1 MVEGKAG
8 LLIPPW
14 GLCKDNEPVRILES
28 MVRKEGE
35 EGKRG
40 RKRER
45 RFILLGEFVQVIRE
59 PEKSYKKPFAI
70 HKVDTQG
77 CQWHGSLQVLKP
89 GAVEMGVIVLS

>member
-35 EGKRG
+35 EGKG
-40 RKRER
+40 EGRER
-45 RFILLGEFVQVIRE
+45 ADLF
-59 PEKSYKKPFAI
+59 Y
-70 HKVDTQG
+70 
-77 CQWHGSLQVLKP
+77 
-89 GAVEMGVIVLS
+89 

>member
-1 MVEGKAG
+1 MIEGKAG

-40 RKRER
+40 KEEREQIYSIR
-45 RFILLGEFVQVIRE
+45 RICSG
-59 PEKSYKKPFAI
+59 Y
-70 HKVDTQG
+70 
-77 CQWHGSLQVLKP
+77 
-89 GAVEMGVIVLS
+89 